1 VIAVFCV
8 VGFLGPLAG
17 RRGSGPI
24 SGGPGVRAAVVFIGV
39 YAGLTMAC
47 VPGPVLAGLS
57 GVLFGTLEGSL
68 LALVGAVL
76 GASLAFLVARH
87 VAGDLVARVGGRR
100 VTALAA
106 WVEGRGF
113 RSMVFARAAPGAPF
127 AAVSYAAGLAP
138 VRLRDFALA
147 TGIVAIPRTFAYAA
161 IGGSADHLRSPAVA
175 IAGFVILGV
184 GALGLVLG
192 LREYAGVRRA
202 ARAGGREVEGTAVG
216 GAAVG
221 GVPVGGGG
229 VRVGGGIVG
238 VSVAGG
244 TGSLS

>member
-1 VIAVFCV
+1 
-8 VGFLGPLAG
+8 
-17 RRGSGPI
+17 
-24 SGGPGVRAAVVFIGV
+24 VVFIGV

-68 LALVGAVL
+68 LALVGAVV
-76 GASLAFLVARH
+76 GASLAFLLARH

-106 WVEGRGF
+106 WVDRRGF
-113 RSMVFARAAPGAPF
+113 RSMILARATPGAPF

-138 VRLRDFALA
+138 VRLRDFAVA

-161 IGGSADHLRSPAVA
+161 IGGSAGHLRSPAVA

-202 ARAGGREVEGTAVG
+202 ARAGGGEVDRAAAGGTPVG
-216 GAAVG
+216 GVPVG

-229 VRVGGGIVG
+229 VRVGAAIVG
-238 VSVAGG
+238 VTVAGG
-244 TGSLS
+244 TGRFS